1 MPKKIKEKQTQNGL
15 FLSLLSTY
23 PNKQVSVSVQILN
36 NLIFHVTLNV

>member
-23 PNKQVSVSVQILN
+23 PNKKERICTNTQ
-36 NLIFHVTLNV
+36 